1 MFIEKLTSEKLLIL
15 IQTIL
20 NRKWIKTEE
29 LKLLTKLIK
38 YLNKGIKIKY
48 SNNTYYIKLNINKY
62 NLVILEN
69 SSIIKL

>member
-1 MFIEKLTSEKLLIL
+1 MLIEKLTSEKLLIL

-29 LKLLTKLIK
+29 RKLLTKIIK

-48 SNNTYYIKLNINKY
+48 SNNTYLIKLNINKY

-69 SSIIKL
+69 SSITKL

>member
-1 MFIEKLTSEKLLIL
+1 MFIEKLNSEKLLIL

-29 LKLLTKLIK
+29 RKLLTKIIK

-48 SNNTYYIKLNINKY
+48 LNNIYYIKLNINKY

>member
-1 MFIEKLTSEKLLIL
+1 MLIEKLTSEKLLIL

-29 LKLLTKLIK
+29 RKLLTKLIK

-48 SNNTYYIKLNINKY
+48 SNNTYYIKLNIDKY

-69 SSIIKL
+69 SSITKL

>member
-1 MFIEKLTSEKLLIL
+1 MLIEKLTSEKLLIL

-29 LKLLTKLIK
+29 HKLLTKIIK

-48 SNNTYYIKLNINKY
+48 SNNIYYIKLNINKY

-69 SSIIKL
+69 SSITKL

>member
-1 MFIEKLTSEKLLIL
+1 MFIEKLNSEKLLVL

-29 LKLLTKLIK
+29 RKLLTKLIK

-48 SNNTYYIKLNINKY
+48 SNNTYYIKLNIDKY

-69 SSIIKL
+69 SSITKL

>member
-1 MFIEKLTSEKLLIL
+1 MLIEKLTSEKLLIL

-29 LKLLTKLIK
+29 RKLLTKIIK

-48 SNNTYYIKLNINKY
+48 SNNIYYIKLNINKY

-69 SSIIKL
+69 SSITKL

>member
-1 MFIEKLTSEKLLIL
+1 MLIEKLSSEKLLIL

-29 LKLLTKLIK
+29 LKLLSKLIK